1 MTRRALL
8 AVLALLA
15 AGPRPAGAQ
24 EADDGELDRFME
36 RVLEQRARNAAA
48 RLQYVLDE
56 RSRFRVT
63 GPGGAALWGFRGD
76 YTWYERDGFFVRS
89 PVRIDGVT
97 IGEARRREYEAEW
110 LQREQRRSRRRRDER
125 RPPERTSRRSTR
137 DNVELAVERLWG
149 ARPEDGLLDAIAEQA
164 ETWGDDHAA
173 IVAAADRILDA
184 LGGVPA
190 VGFGRA
196 VERARD
202 GFAMLETGRL
212 LPDEV
217 AGPLGRSIARIAPAA
232 PAATDAEFERFLEL
246 FDLAV
251 RFDLALPPVDA
262 APAATH
268 ADPAVAAVRAAALAA
283 RRRALPAPAGGA
295 DNGRRRREPGPA
307 DPAWGG
313 IEPRFVA
320 DAYFLDFEF
329 EPGNYYLV
337 GRERLDG
344 RDVLRIEYYPER
356 MFTEGRG
363 GADGDPDRT
372 GGRGATDGD
381 ADRTGDRGDTNGDAD
396 RTGDRGDTNGDADR
410 TGGRGAADE
419 EPERT
424 GDRDGRAGRGKET
437 DGEGGGREAAGMD
450 KTSLVTLWIDPA
462 QHQIVRYTFDNL
474 GFDFLPGRWLFRLDD
489 LTASMTMRQPFPGV
503 WLPARI
509 EVRAALSLAAG
520 AYEFV
525 GTRTYANYREA
536 ETGGRLRAVG
546 PGLPR

>member
-8 AVLALLA
+8 AVLILFA
-15 AGPRPAGAQ
+15 AAPWPSGAQ

-97 IGEARRREYEAEW
+97 IDEARRREYEAEW
-110 LQREQRRSRRRRDER
+110 LQREQRRSRRRREER

-149 ARPEDGLLDAIAEQA
+149 ARPEGGLLDAIAEQA
-164 ETWGDDHAA
+164 GTWGDDHAA
-173 IVAAADRILDA
+173 IVAASDRILEA

-212 LPDEV
+212 LPGEV
-217 AGPLGRSIARIAPAA
+217 AGPLGRAIARLAPAA
-232 PAATDAEFERFLEL
+232 PAASDAEFERFLEL

-251 RFDLALPPVDA
+251 RFDLALPPADVT
-262 APAATH
+262 PAGTH
-268 ADPAVAAVRAAALAA
+268 ADPAVAEVRAAALAE
-283 RRRALPAPAGGA
+283 RRRALPAPAGGT
-295 DNGRRRREPGPA
+295 DDGRRRRQPRPA

-356 MFTEGRG
+356 MFTERRG

-372 GGRGATDGD
+372 GDEGGADEGPER
-381 ADRTGDRGDTNGDAD
+381 AGDRG
-396 RTGDRGDTNGDADR
+396 
-410 TGGRGAADE
+410 
-419 EPERT
+419 
-424 GDRDGRAGRGKET
+424 GRAGRRGEA
-437 DGEGGGREAAGMD
+437 DGGRDGAGGGRAEAAGMD

-462 QHQIVRYTFDNL
+462 QHQILRYTFDNL

-489 LTASMTMRQPFPGV
+489 LTASMTMRQPFLGV
-503 WLPARI
+503 WLPVRI
-509 EVRAALSLAAG
+509 DVRAALSLATG

-525 GTRTYANYREA
+525 GTRTYENYREA

-546 PGLPR
+546 PGAPR

>member
-1 MTRRALL
+1 MTRCALPAVPALPAAGPRPSRARERKTTRRALL

-24 EADDGELDRFME
+24 EAGDGELDRFME

-56 RSRFRVT
+56 QSRFRVT

-97 IGEARRREYEAEW
+97 IDEARRREYEAEW
-110 LQREQRRSRRRRDER
+110 LQREQRRSRRRRDEH

-149 ARPEDGLLDAIAEQA
+149 ARPEGGLLDAIAEQA

-173 IVAAADRILDA
+173 IVAAADRILEA
-184 LGGVPA
+184 LGGVAA

-212 LPDEV
+212 HPDEV
-217 AGPLGRSIARIAPAA
+217 AGPLGRAIAQIAPAA

-251 RFDLALPPVDA
+251 RFELALPPVDA

-295 DNGRRRREPGPA
+295 DDGRRRREPGPA

-356 MFTEGRG
+356 MFAEGRG
-363 GADGDPDRT
+363 DADGDPDRT
-372 GGRGATDGD
+372 GGATDGD
-381 ADRTGDRGDTNGDAD
+381 PDRTGDRG
-396 RTGDRGDTNGDADR
+396 
-410 TGGRGAADE
+410 
-419 EPERT
+419 
-424 GDRDGRAGRGKET
+424 GRAGRDKEAAGGR
-437 DGEGGGREAAGMD
+437 DGTGGGREAAGMD

-509 EVRAALSLAAG
+509 EVRAALSLATG